1 MKVHRLDYDIIYL
14 HDIVGVSLLQC
25 LQCTPSI
32 VYDQQ
37 HLAVANNRYHLGQS
51 PVYSQAATVH
61 RYVWLSAYL
70 LYSYLA
76 AIQYTEVSS
85 SVHR

>member
-1 MKVHRLDYDIIYL
+1 MKVHRLDYDIIHL
-14 HDIVGVSLLQC
+14 HDTVGVSLLQC

-37 HLAVANNRYHLGQS
+37 HLVYTQAAANDRYHLGQS
-51 PVYSQAATVH
+51 PMYSKSQAATVH

-70 LYSYLA
+70 RTVIWLQLY
-76 AIQYTEVSS
+76 TGE
-85 SVHR
+85 